1 MANTHAAASINASS
15 AERWSRASTLVL
27 VGGAA
32 ATLIA
37 VILVALVTGNA
48 FRRAIAEEQ
57 SHSIL
62 LARVIEDQVTR
73 TLDSGE
79 MALDALAISPALRA
93 DVPDAA
99 AIQAALN
106 QTLSGLPFLRT
117 IAVADAHGNI
127 LASTTSSEAGIRIDL
142 ERLGPRNVGGRA
154 VLGPLVMGRGLAAIQ
169 VGAPA
174 VKAPPGLAFI
184 PLLRPMASEAGRPL
198 FLVGL
203 INPDAFSNFQYL
215 ALEGGNFESIV
226 TTDRGMVLAG
236 SRDGAA
242 LMGANVG
249 GIPVFTSYLPSKEH
263 EQYVGRGVLGERQL
277 LWHFA
282 PPAPNRWW

>member
-1 MANTHAAASINASS
+1 MSDTHAAASINASS

-48 FRRAIAEEQ
+48 FRRSMAEEQ
-57 SHSIL
+57 AHSIL

-93 DVPDAA
+93 AVPDAA

-117 IAVADAHGNI
+117 IAVADAQGNI
-127 LASTTSSEAGIRIDL
+127 LASTSPSEAGIRIDL
-142 ERLGPRNVGGRA
+142 ERR
-154 VLGPLVMGRGLAAIQ
+154 
-169 VGAPA
+169 
-174 VKAPPGLAFI
+174 
-184 PLLRPMASEAGRPL
+184 LR
-198 FLVGL
+198 
-203 INPDAFSNFQYL
+203 
-215 ALEGGNFESIV
+215 
-226 TTDRGMVLAG
+226 
-236 SRDGAA
+236 
-242 LMGANVG
+242 
-249 GIPVFTSYLPSKEH
+249 
-263 EQYVGRGVLGERQL
+263 
-277 LWHFA
+277 
-282 PPAPNRWW
+282 

>member
-1 MANTHAAASINASS
+1 MANTHAAASINAFS

-62 LARVIEDQVTR
+62 LARVIEDQATR

-127 LASTTSSEAGIRIDL
+127 LASTSPSEAGIRIDL

-154 VLGPLVMGRGLAAIQ
+154 VLGPLVMGRDWLRSRW
-169 VGAPA
+169 AP
-174 VKAPPGLAFI
+174 
-184 PLLRPMASEAGRPL
+184 LR
-198 FLVGL
+198 
-203 INPDAFSNFQYL
+203 
-215 ALEGGNFESIV
+215 
-226 TTDRGMVLAG
+226 
-236 SRDGAA
+236 
-242 LMGANVG
+242 
-249 GIPVFTSYLPSKEH
+249 
-263 EQYVGRGVLGERQL
+263 
-277 LWHFA
+277 
-282 PPAPNRWW
+282 